1 MTMLQLWADK
11 KNVIEDTVDFL
22 ERLIQ
27 DQAISWLTNR
37 NVYDVVSE
45 FYGIDLRQLD
55 RERRELLV
63 IK

>member
-11 KNVIEDTVDFL
+11 KDIIEDTVDL
-22 ERLIQ
+22 IEKLIQ
-27 DQAISWLTNR
+27 DQKIAWEATENPFDIVASF
-37 NVYDVVSE
+37 YD
-45 FYGIDLRQLD
+45 IDLRQLD

>member
-11 KNVIEDTVDFL
+11 KDVIEDTVDL
-22 ERLIQ
+22 LGRLIQ
-27 DQAISWLTNR
+27 DQSISWITIR
-37 NVYDVVSE
+37 NVHDVVSE